1 MSRVYLAQSM
11 AQREHMSA
19 RNDREEIRT
28 NLLAAGN
35 TLIEHDYPM
44 FNRKSYDG
52 MRGMYKAF
60 QEIGLCSRYVASI
73 KDAETLECQ
82 LEQMWCRAYGIPIVY
97 YDKKEK

>member
-11 AQREHMSA
+11 AQREHMMYREA
-19 RNDREEIRT
+19 RDKIRT

-35 TLIEHDYPM
+35 AVIEHDYPA

-52 MRGMYKAF
+52 MRGMYNAF
-60 QEIGLCSRYVASI
+60 QEIGLCSRYVASR

-82 LEQMWCRAYGIPIVY
+82 LEQAWCKTYGIPIVF
-97 YDKKEK
+97 YDEKED